1 MLHYPKTK
9 SINQTISDIIEQKN
23 VYFENKKK
31 KKIMNYEQIISSDSR
46 SNSVCP

>member
-23 VYFENKKK
+23 VYFENKRKR
-31 KKIMNYEQIISSDSR
+31 KKIMNYEQHHFI
-46 SNSVCP
+46 

>member
-23 VYFENKKK
+23 VYFEKKK
-31 KKIMNYEQIISSDSR
+31 KRKKIMNYEQHHFI
-46 SNSVCP
+46 

>member
-23 VYFENKKK
+23 VYFEKGKKK
-31 KKIMNYEQIISSDSR
+31 EKR
-46 SNSVCP
+46 L